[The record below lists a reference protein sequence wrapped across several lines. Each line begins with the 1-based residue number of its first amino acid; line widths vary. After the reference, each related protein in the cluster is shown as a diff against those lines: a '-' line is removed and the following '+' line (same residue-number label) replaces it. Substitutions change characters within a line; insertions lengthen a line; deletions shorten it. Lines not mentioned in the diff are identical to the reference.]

1 MRIAWWLPLVAGWP
15 ALACADIYKC
25 TSPQGVVYQA
35 APCAPG
41 QHGALLQKS
50 APPSPP
56 PEARVQAEARRDVA
70 FSRTSLAVGM
80 SDDEA
85 LNLPGWGVP
94 SRIERFREGR
104 VYREEWTY
112 VLPGGGS
119 RRLSFANAK
128 LTAMGLDPP
137 TGERIVIASPR

>member
-1 MRIAWWLPLVAGWP
+1 MRVAWWLPLVAVWP
-15 ALACADIYKC
+15 ALACADVYRC
-25 TSPQGVVYQA
+25 ASSQGVVYQA

-41 QHGALLQKS
+41 QAGTLLQES
-50 APPSPP
+50 APPPMPP
-56 PEARVQAEARRDVA
+56 TPRQAAPSSREVA
-70 FSRTSLAVGM
+70 FSRTAVALGM

-94 SRIERFREGR
+94 SRIERSREGR

-128 LTAMGLDPP
+128 LTAMAIDPP
-137 TGERIVIASPR
+137 MADRIVIASPR

>member
-1 MRIAWWLPLVAGWP
+1 MRVAWCLPLILGW
-15 ALACADIYKC
+15 ATLASADIYKC
-25 TSPQGVVYQA
+25 MSAQGVVYQG

-41 QHGALLQKS
+41 QAGMLLQKS
-50 APPSPP
+50 APPPAPARS
-56 PEARVQAEARRDVA
+56 EAVPSGRDVA

-112 VLPGGGS
+112 ALPGGAS

-128 LTAMGLDPP
+128 LTAMTIDSATPDRL
-137 TGERIVIASPR
+137 VIASPR

>member
-1 MRIAWWLPLVAGWP
+1 MRAAPWLPLIACWST
-15 ALACADIYKC
+15 LACADVYKC
-25 TSPQGVVYQA
+25 VSSQGVIYQA

-41 QHGALLQKS
+41 QTGALLQKS
-50 APPSPP
+50 APPPAAP
-56 PEARVQAEARRDVA
+56 ARLQTVSTGREVA
-70 FSRTSLAVGM
+70 FSRTALAVGM

-112 VLPGGGS
+112 ALPGGGS

-128 LTAMGLDPP
+128 LTAIAVDLP
-137 TGERIVIASPR
+137 TADRIVIASPR